1 MPPRRKKSVNSA
13 SQRTQ
18 SGDEHLM
25 IRAAGAAS
33 LSPAQLEFNRL
44 MKRLEGARTKH
55 AREQT
60 RLDGALELTIRELM
74 PLIEKSNG
82 LNRDFVFFGRQALQ
96 SMKLTPKRRR
106 WFGDLLSGKAADLL
120 ADPVGIKEEEMEA
133 LELVIEEFGPSEAD
147 RQMKEEESDDLE
159 FLRAM
164 VEEVA
169 EEAGVDLN
177 LDDLDFQGDP
187 EEFKRILEERL
198 DESLGRNKPVK
209 PRKPT
214 KAQLEKQRKLAEQE
228 EAKKRDFKSL
238 FKQLAKALHPDLE
251 TDPLLKEHKE
261 AWMKRL
267 NTAYASGDLRD
278 MLQIEMEWLGEE
290 AGNLAEAG
298 EEKLRVYCVVLKEQL
313 ADLKR
318 QTQQLLGQ
326 PQYGPLTRFMDP
338 YTGYMENPRW
348 IRKQLIERIRNFQE
362 LVEILRHDSHERRD
376 LIHQWADEH
385 AYVSRARKPGFSY

>member
-1 MPPRRKKSVNSA
+1 
-13 SQRTQ
+13 
-18 SGDEHLM
+18 M
-25 IRAAGAAS
+25 IRAAGATP
-33 LSPAQLEFNRL
+33 LSPAQVEFNRL
-44 MKRLEGARTKH
+44 MKRLEDARTKH

-82 LNRDFVFFGRQALQ
+82 ISRDFVLFGRQALQ

-120 ADPVGIKEEEMEA
+120 TDPVGISGQEMEA
-133 LELVIEEFGPSEAD
+133 LELVIEEFGPSEVD
-147 RQMKEEESDDLE
+147 RQMKEAESDNLD

-164 VEEVA
+164 AEEIA
-169 EEAGVDLN
+169 EEAGVELDLK
-177 LDDLDFQGDP
+177 DLDFQGDP
-187 EEFKRILEERL
+187 EAFTRLLEERL
-198 DESLGRNKPVK
+198 DDSLGREKPAK
-209 PRKPT
+209 PRKQT
-214 KAQLEKQRKLAEQE
+214 KAQLEKQRKLAELE

-261 AWMKRL
+261 VWMKRL

-290 AGNLAEAG
+290 ASNLADAG
-298 EEKLRVYCVVLKEQL
+298 EEKLRVYCRVLKEQIV
-313 ADLKR
+313 DLKR
-318 QTQQLLGQ
+318 QTEQLLEQ

-348 IRKQLIERIRNFQE
+348 IRKQLIEQMRGLE
-362 LVEILRHDSHERRD
+362 GLVEIMRHDTHERRE
-376 LIHQWADEH
+376 LIHEWADMH
-385 AYVSRARKPGFSY
+385 ARESQSRRSGFSF